1 MFWSRYVIIGSVLMA
16 LVIGS
21 AAAQQF
27 VYPAKGQSKQQ
38 QTEDE
43 GDCMVWA
50 KQQSGFDPT
59 QAYAGGQAGQQ
70 QQGGGVGRTAG
81 RGAAGGAIVGA
92 IAGDAGKGAAIGAAT
107 GALVGG
113 ARRQER
119 MARQQQ
125 AQQQQQQ
132 QLTQQQADFNRAY
145 AVCLEGRGYTV
156 R

>member
-1 MFWSRYVIIGSVLMA
+1 MFSSKHILTGLA
-16 LVIGS
+16 LLALAAGPV
-21 AAAQQF
+21 AAQQF
-27 VYPAKGQSKQQ
+27 VYPAKGQSKAQ

-43 GDCMVWA
+43 GNCLVWA

-59 QAYAGGQAGQQ
+59 HAYTGGQSGQ

-81 RGAAGGAIVGA
+81 RGAAAGAIVGA
-92 IAGDAGKGAAIGAAT
+92 IAGDAGKGAAIGAAS

-113 ARRQER
+113 VRRQDR
-119 MARQQQ
+119 LARQQQ

-132 QLTQQQADFNRAY
+132 QLAQQQANFNRAY